1 MLKDHVVSKEC
12 TRDVEASHPDDK
24 GWVLSLKHVSSDAER
39 ERTAAVRI
47 INNEHGS
54 DESRGQRDE

>member
-1 MLKDHVVSKEC
+1 MLKDHVVSQEC
-12 TRDVEASHPDDK
+12 THDVEASHRDDK
-24 GWVLSLKHVSSDAER
+24 GWVLSVKHVSSDAEPP
-39 ERTAAVRI
+39 RTAAVRI